1 MKRILLSIIITT
13 CLASCKH
20 ATLEDSAEN
29 MANEYT
35 ERYCPSPVN
44 GMQRTDSVTFDR
56 DTHTFNYYY
65 TLTDKAD
72 DPVVVG
78 GVKKS
83 ISNALLKELKENTS
97 LKAFKDAHYAFRYVF
112 NSQRNKATLLELT
125 FKANDYK

>member
-1 MKRILLSIIITT
+1 MKRILLSIAVIA

-20 ATLEDSAEN
+20 ATLEDSAEK

-35 ERYCPSPVN
+35 DRYCPTPVSD
-44 GMQRTDSVTFDR
+44 MQRTDSVTFDR
-56 DTHTFNYYY
+56 ETHTFNYYY

-72 DPVVVG
+72 DPVAVN

-83 ISNALLKELKENTS
+83 ISNALLKELRENTS

-112 NSQRNKATLLELT
+112 NSQSNKTTLLELT
-125 FKANDYK
+125 FKSNDYK

>member
-1 MKRILLSIIITT
+1 MKRILLATIIIA

-20 ATLEDSAEN
+20 ASLEDSAEK

-35 ERYCPSPVN
+35 ERYCPTPVN
-44 GMQRTDSVTFDR
+44 DMQRTDSVTFDR
-56 DTHTFNYYY
+56 NTHTFNYYY

-72 DPVVVG
+72 DPVAVSS
-78 GVKKS
+78 VKKS
-83 ISNALLKELKENTS
+83 ISNALLKELRENTS

-112 NSQRNKATLLELT
+112 NSQSNKTILLELT